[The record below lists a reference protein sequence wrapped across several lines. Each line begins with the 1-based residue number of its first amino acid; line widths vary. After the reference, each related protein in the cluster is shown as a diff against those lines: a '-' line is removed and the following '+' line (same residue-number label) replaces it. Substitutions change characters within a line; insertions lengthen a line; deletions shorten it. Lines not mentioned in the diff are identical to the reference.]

1 MSITTLINFCHSIT
15 GVMKTIAEHV
25 KARREALNLSQVQ
38 LAKIAGCSQGT
49 IGNLESGIRAQPRKL
64 LDIARALQVSPEWL
78 ETGRGPMKSSNAS
91 NVEPAPIG
99 MYRVPLISNIQAGMW
114 AEIVDNFQPGDAEEW
129 LLTSTKVS
137 GHSFALKIKGDSM
150 YRADNPE
157 SFKEGDVVLID
168 PDVQPKPGGF
178 VAARNGKQ
186 EATFKRYRP
195 RGLNEKGVEY
205 FELVPLNENY
215 PTMRSDLEEITIIG
229 TAVEHRKTL

>member
-1 MSITTLINFCHSIT
+1 MYATTFCYWSICYGFAMTKQEKNYRRQRLIDLKDGPFEGNGTALGVFLGYKDGAFVRQMISGAREIT
-15 GVMKTIAEHV
+15 EKSV
-25 KARREALNLSQVQ
+25 
-38 LAKIAGCSQGT
+38 AKVHAHH
-49 IGNLESGIRAQPRKL
+49 EYRHWFDAP
-64 LDIARALQVSPEWL
+64 
-78 ETGRGPMKSSNAS
+78 

-137 GHSFALKIKGDSM
+137 GHAFALKIKGDSM

>member
-1 MSITTLINFCHSIT
+1 MKDIDQIRRENMRALEAEAGGPTAAGGKLEWSQAQWSNLRSGAPDSKT
-15 GVMKTIAEHV
+15 GKPRGMRKET
-25 KARREALNLSQVQ
+25 ARRIECAFGRPQGWLDTDHDLS
-38 LAKIAGCSQGT
+38 G
-49 IGNLESGIRAQPRKL
+49 
-64 LDIARALQVSPEWL
+64 
-78 ETGRGPMKSSNAS
+78 

-137 GHSFALKIKGDSM
+137 GHAFALTIKGDSM

>member
-1 MSITTLINFCHSIT
+1 MIGDPVNE
-15 GVMKTIAEHV
+15 A
-25 KARREALNLSQVQ
+25 ARLTE
-38 LAKIAGCSQGT
+38 LAKDEPTRVLGS
-49 IGNLESGIRAQPRKL
+49 
-64 LDIARALQVSPEWL
+64 ARAVFL
-78 ETGRGPMKSSNAS
+78 A
-91 NVEPAPIG
+91 
-99 MYRVPLISNIQAGMW
+99 
-114 AEIVDNFQPGDAEEW
+114 GDAEEW

-137 GHSFALKIKGDSM
+137 GHAFALKIKGDSM

-195 RGLNEKGVEY
+195 RGLNEKGVDY

>member
-1 MSITTLINFCHSIT
+1 M
-15 GVMKTIAEHV
+15 
-25 KARREALNLSQVQ
+25 
-38 LAKIAGCSQGT
+38 
-49 IGNLESGIRAQPRKL
+49 
-64 LDIARALQVSPEWL
+64 
-78 ETGRGPMKSSNAS
+78 
-91 NVEPAPIG
+91 
-99 MYRVPLISNIQAGMW
+99 
-114 AEIVDNFQPGDAEEW
+114 
-129 LLTSTKVS
+129 
-137 GHSFALKIKGDSM
+137 
-150 YRADNPE
+150 
-157 SFKEGDVVLID
+157 ID